1 MARRLDHFT
10 TVRVEGAILP
20 PDLLQR
26 VAKGGDGLKGV
37 TPADYH
43 LAKRERIG
51 EVANRAWNRLLGAW
65 ESFAGAME
73 TLPESDA
80 GTSLTRERWLQIL
93 FQELGY
99 GRLPTSKAA
108 EVEGRT
114 YAISHSWGQTPIHL
128 VSFRLKLEERA
139 ARVAGAA
146 RVSPHSLVQEYL
158 NRSDDHLWGMVS
170 NGLRLRLL
178 RDNVSLSRAAYVEF
192 DLQAMMEGEVYADF
206 VLLWLLAHESR
217 VEVPEGKRPEDC
229 WLEKWFQTAAEEGT
243 RVLEHLR
250 DGVEQAIE
258 ALGSGFLAHEKNA
271 DLRARLQN
279 GELSAREYYHQ
290 LLRLVYR
297 LLFLFVAED
306 RDLLMAPE
314 TDKTTC
320 ETYAQYYS
328 TKRIRRLAGLR
339 RGTAHRDL
347 YEGLQ
352 VVMKR
357 LHESS
362 AELGLPALGGY
373 LFAPDAQPD
382 IEGACLRNYDLLD
395 AIRHLCYMQDRH
407 GRRPVDY
414 RNLGAEELGSVYE
427 SLLEQHPAID
437 EHGTFTLDIT
447 AGSDRKT
454 SGSYYTPSSLIQCLL
469 DTALDPVIEDRIKE
483 AGKDSAAAEAA
494 LLDLTICDPACGSGH
509 FLVAAARRLAK
520 RLAAVRTGEE
530 EPAAEPTRTA
540 LRDVIGRCIYGVDIN
555 PMAVE
560 LCKINLWIE
569 ALEPGKPLSFL
580 DHHIQCGNSLL
591 GTTPALIAGGIPDD
605 AFKPIQGDDKKVCS
619 SLKKENKQERKGQQ
633 TLFGGGERTD
643 LGELTE
649 TFRGVTDAG
658 DETLDEVRRKA
669 KAFEKAIA
677 SDEYRHALLVA
688 DAWCGAFVWR
698 KDGEKRGGLRGLTS
712 GGLRRLQD
720 SPEGLS
726 GGARAE
732 IARLR
737 DRYQFFHWHL
747 AFPEVFGEEVK
758 QQEDAPTTGWSGG
771 FGVVLGNPPW
781 ERIKLQEKEFFAA
794 HGRMDIA
801 NAPNAAVRK
810 KLIEALKTD
819 DPPLW
824 HAFQEAKREAEGMSH
839 LVRHSD
845 RYPLCGR
852 GDVNTY
858 AVFAELMRTVTGPGG
873 RTGCVVPS
881 GIATDDTTKYF
892 FQDLMDKRSLA
903 SLYDFENREK
913 IFPAVDSRMKF
924 CLLSLTG
931 LARPNEAGAEF
942 VFFAH
947 NTGDLRDR
955 ERRFRLTAED
965 IALLNPNTRTCPI
978 FRTRRDAE
986 ITKGIYRRVP
996 VLIKEGP
1003 PEENPWGIK
1012 FMRMFDMS
1020 NDSHLFRTR
1029 EQLEG
1034 EGFELEGNVF
1044 VKGEER
1050 WLPLYEAKM
1059 IHHFNH
1065 RFGDYADR
1073 PADSQSTALPRV
1085 PVERLQDPNYAP
1097 LPRYWVPAGEV
1108 DARLEGKWDRDW
1120 LLGWRDITN
1129 ATNERTVI
1137 ATVFPKVGVGHT
1149 CPLLL
1154 SDLSAI
1160 TLLLLTAN
1168 LSQSVL
1174 DYVARQKIGGTHLT
1188 YGYLN
1193 QIPVLPPDAY
1203 EVTYGWSAPQM
1214 ALEWI
1219 AARASNL
1226 VCSSDDLSGIGLEA
1240 KQEVGPTAWDEDERF
1255 RLRCELDA
1263 AFFHLYGIPREDVDY
1278 IMDTFPI
1285 VKRKDEKQYGEYR
1298 TKRVILENYDEMAEA
1313 MKTRRASGPALPPEE
1328 TTDDA
1333 AAKPLTPW
1341 QNFCQEKRLEG
1352 REFADI
1358 SRLWK
1363 ERGQSGGK

>member
-26 VAKGGDGLKGV
+26 VSGGGDGLKGL

-43 LAKRERIG
+43 LAKRERVG

-114 YAISHSWGQTPIHL
+114 YAISHGWGQTPIHL
-128 VSFRLKLEERA
+128 VSFRLKLDERA
-139 ARVAGAA
+139 AGVAGAA
-146 RVSPHSLVQEYL
+146 RVSPHSLVQEFL
-158 NRSDDHLWGMVS
+158 NRSDDHLWGVVS

-217 VEVPEGKRPEDC
+217 VEVPEGGRPEDC

-271 DLRARLQN
+271 ELRARVQN
-279 GELSAREYYHQ
+279 GDLTAREYYHQ

-306 RDLLMAPE
+306 RDLLIAPG
-314 TDKTTC
+314 TDKTTR
-320 ETYAQYYS
+320 ETYGEYYS

-373 LFAPDAQPD
+373 LFAPDALPD
-382 IEGACLRNYDLLD
+382 IDGASIRNYDLLD
-395 AIRHLCYMQDRH
+395 AIRHLSHMQDRH

-437 EHGTFTLDIT
+437 ERGRFSLDVT

-454 SGSYYTPSSLIQCLL
+454 TGSYYTPSSLIQCLL
-469 DTALDPVIEDRIKE
+469 DSALDPVIEDRINE
-483 AGKDSAAAEAA
+483 AGKDAGAAEAA

-530 EPAAEPTRTA
+530 EPAADPTRTA

-591 GTTPALIAGGIPDD
+591 GTTPVLIEGGIPDD
-605 AFKPIQGDDKKVCS
+605 AFKAIQGDDKKVCS

-633 TLFGGGERTD
+633 TLFGGTERTD
-643 LGELTE
+643 LGALTE
-649 TFRGVTDAG
+649 TFREVTDAR
-658 DETLDEVRRKA
+658 DETLDAVR
-669 KAFEKAIA
+669 EKAGAYSKALA
-677 SDEYRHALLVA
+677 SAEYRHARLIA
-688 DAWCGAFVWR
+688 DAWCAAFVWR
-698 KDGEKRGGLRGLTS
+698 KDGEKRGGLRGLTT
-712 GGLRRLQD
+712 GELRRLQD
-720 SPEGLS
+720 SPEGVS
-726 GGARAE
+726 REAAGE
-732 IARLR
+732 IQRLR
-737 DRYQFFHWHL
+737 ERYQFFHWHL
-747 AFPEVFGEEVK
+747 AFPEVFGEADTRGEK
-758 QQEDAPTTGWSGG
+758 APPAGWAGG
-771 FGVVLGNPPW
+771 FDVVLGNPPW

-794 HGRMDIA
+794 HGRLDIA
-801 NAPNAAVRK
+801 NAPNAAARK
-810 KLIEALKTD
+810 RLIEALKTG

-858 AVFAELMRTVTGPGG
+858 AVFAELMRTVTGPVG
-873 RTGCVVPS
+873 RTGCIVPS
-881 GIATDDTTKYF
+881 GIATDDTTKFF
-892 FQDLMDKRSLA
+892 FQDLMDRRSLA
-903 SLYDFENREK
+903 SLYDFENRDA
-913 IFPAVDSRMKF
+913 IFPGVHRSYKF

-931 LARPNEAGAEF
+931 LERPNEAGAEF

-955 ERRFRLTAED
+955 ERRFTLTAED
-965 IALLNPNTRTCPI
+965 IELLNPNTRTCPI

-996 VLIKEGP
+996 VLIREGP

-1044 VKGEER
+1044 VKDEER

-1065 RFGDYADR
+1065 RFGDYSMKDPDTGA
-1073 PADSQSTALPRV
+1073 TALPEV
-1085 PVERLQDPNYAP
+1085 PVERLKDPSYAP
-1097 LPRYWVPAGEV
+1097 LPRYWVPAAEV

-1137 ATVFPKVGVGHT
+1137 ATVFPKVGVGNNLPIALISTHHIQRGVH
-1149 CPLLL
+1149 L
-1154 SDLSAI
+1154 A
-1160 TLLLLTAN
+1160 AN
-1168 LSQSVL
+1168 LSAFTA
-1174 DYVARQKIGGTHLT
+1174 DFAARFKVGGTHL
-1188 YGYLN
+1188 N
-1193 QIPVLPPDAY
+1193 FFIFEQVPVLGPAVYDGVCA
-1203 EVTYGWSAPQM
+1203 WSTSER
-1214 ALEWI
+1214 LCDWI
-1219 AARASNL
+1219 AHRATRLCFTDRSL
-1226 VCSSDDLSGIGLEA
+1226 QSLTRELGRGDLEP
-1240 KQEVGPTAWDEDERF
+1240 QWHDTERF
-1255 RLRCELDA
+1255 QLHCELDA
-1263 AFFHLYGIPREDVDY
+1263 AFFHLYGICRDDVDY
-1278 IMDTFPI
+1278 IMDAFPI
-1285 VKRKDEKQYGEYR
+1285 VKRKDEKRHGEYR
-1298 TKRVILENYDEMAEA
+1298 TKRVSLEIYDEMARA
-1313 MKTRRASGPALPPEE
+1313 MKAHPATDAGRPIEQ
-1328 TTDDA
+1328 TTDHA
-1333 AAKPLTPW
+1333 MGEPLTPW
-1341 QNFCQEKRLEG
+1341 RAFCQEKRLEG
-1352 REFADI
+1352 LSFQEI
-1358 SRLWK
+1358 SKRWK
-1363 ERGQSGGK
+1363 ERQ